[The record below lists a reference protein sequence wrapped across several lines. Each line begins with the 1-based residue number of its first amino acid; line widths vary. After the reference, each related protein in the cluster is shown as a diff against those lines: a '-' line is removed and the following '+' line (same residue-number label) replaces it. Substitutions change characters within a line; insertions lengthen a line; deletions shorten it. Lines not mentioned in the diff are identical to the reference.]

1 MKLANPVVTPNG
13 TDKHSRMTAALPGT
27 GAERPRRHVA
37 DQIAGNAFTERG
49 GQPGTDHGEDRADQ
63 APSGRNGPS
72 GAGPLVTV

>member
-37 DQIAGNAFTERG
+37 DKIAGDAFPERG

-63 APSGRNGPS
+63 APSGRE
-72 GAGPLVTV
+72 GAARPGKGVTV